1 MFYSLT
7 GTLVHTTNTTA
18 AIDCNGVAYLCNVS
32 FNTLKK
38 LGPVGSEVT
47 VYTYLSVRENAM
59 DLFGFYDLKEK
70 DIYTILI
77 GVNKVGPKVALAILS
92 ELEPEKLVLCI
103 ATGDHKAITK
113 AQGVGP
119 KLAQKIVLELKD
131 KVAKSMSGS
140 EQAIKIESVSNAVSQ
155 DNTSQA
161 IEALIMLG
169 YAQSEAAVVIGKL
182 DSSLS
187 VEDLIKLALKE
198 LSM

>member
-7 GTLVHTTNTTA
+7 GKLVHTDNNSV

-38 LGPVGSEVT
+38 LGSVGNTVT
-47 VYTYLSVRENAM
+47 LYTYLNVRENAM
-59 DLFGFYDLKEK
+59 DLFGFYDMAEK
-70 DIYTILI
+70 DLYTMLI

-92 ELEPEKLVLCI
+92 ELEPEKLALCI

-131 KVAKSMSGS
+131 KIAKSMNGS
-140 EQAIKIESVSNAVSQ
+140 EKEVEIRAVANTVSQ

-169 YAQSEAAVVIGKL
+169 YSQSESAVAVGKC

-187 VEDLIKLALKE
+187 VEELIKLALKE